1 MSELC
6 RFVGVLREMRLKPI
20 RIVIVDDH
28 ELVRIGVRVVA
39 DWEDDM
45 EVVGDYGTAESALAN
60 VERLHPDVVMMGVR
74 MAGIDGIE
82 ACRRILN
89 RLPDVK
95 VVILTSQVEED
106 TIVSSIMAGASGY
119 LLKNTDV
126 RALLLAMRTVANG
139 ESLLHPAVTQRA
151 LNRLKELT
159 ERNAADAP
167 DTQPKH
173 APTELLSQ
181 REAEVFAL
189 IVEGCTNREIG
200 ERLYISE
207 NTARNHVSHILHKLG
222 VSRRGQVA
230 ALGLGQGSA
239 AG

>member
-151 LNRLKELT
+151 LNRLKE
-159 ERNAADAP
+159 
-167 DTQPKH
+167 
-173 APTELLSQ
+173 S
-181 REAEVFAL
+181 
-189 IVEGCTNREIG
+189 
-200 ERLYISE
+200 
-207 NTARNHVSHILHKLG
+207 
-222 VSRRGQVA
+222 
-230 ALGLGQGSA
+230 
-239 AG
+239 

>member
-1 MSELC
+1 MT
-6 RFVGVLREMRLKPI
+6 PI

-28 ELVRIGVRVVA
+28 ELVRIGFRVAA
-39 DWEDDM
+39 DREEDLA
-45 EVVGDYGTAESALAN
+45 VVGDYGAAESALTN
-60 VERLHPDVVMMGVR
+60 VERLQPDVVMMGVR

-82 ACRRILN
+82 ACRQILN

-95 VVILTSQVEED
+95 VIILTSQIDED

-126 RALLLAMRTVANG
+126 RALLLAVRTVANG
-139 ESLLHPAVTQRA
+139 ESLLHPTVTQRA
-151 LNRLKELT
+151 LNGLKGLI

-167 DTQPKH
+167 DMQLDTPI
-173 APTELLSQ
+173 ELLSK
-181 REAEVFAL
+181 REAQVFAL

-222 VSRRGQVA
+222 VARRGQVA
-230 ALGLGQGSA
+230 SYRLRADRA
-239 AG
+239 ADN

>member
-1 MSELC
+1 MT
-6 RFVGVLREMRLKPI
+6 PI
-20 RIVIVDDH
+20 RLLIVDDH
-28 ELVRIGVRVVA
+28 ELVRIGLRAVA
-39 DWEDDM
+39 ESEEDLA
-45 EVVGDYGTAESALAN
+45 VVGDYGAAESALTN
-60 VERLHPDVVMMGVR
+60 VERLQPDVVMMGVR

-82 ACRRILN
+82 ACRQILD

-95 VVILTSQVEED
+95 VIILTSQIDED

-126 RALLLAMRTVANG
+126 RALLLAVRTVANG

-151 LNRLKELT
+151 LNGLKGLIG
-159 ERNAADAP
+159 RNAAGAP
-167 DTQPKH
+167 DTQLDT
-173 APTELLSQ
+173 PTELLSK
-181 REAEVFAL
+181 REAQVFAL

-222 VSRRGQVA
+222 VARRGQVA
-230 ALGLGQGSA
+230 SYRLPADRA
-239 AG
+239 ADN

>member
-1 MSELC
+1 M
-6 RFVGVLREMRLKPI
+6 KPI

-28 ELVRIGVRVVA
+28 ELVRIGLRTVA
-39 DWEDDM
+39 EAEEDM
-45 EVVGDYGTAESALAN
+45 AVVGDYGTAESALAN
-60 VERLHPDVVMMGVR
+60 VERLRPDVVMMGVR

-95 VVILTSQVEED
+95 VVILTSQVDED

-119 LLKNTDV
+119 MLKNTDV
-126 RALLLAMRTVANG
+126 RALLLALRTVANG
-139 ESLLHPAVTQRA
+139 EALLHPAVTQRA
-151 LNRLKELT
+151 LDRLKGLS
-159 ERNAADAP
+159 ERNAAAP
-167 DTQPKH
+167 DTQLDTP
-173 APTELLSQ
+173 AELLSK
-181 REAEVFAL
+181 REAEVYAL

-222 VSRRGQVA
+222 MSRRGQAA
-230 ALGLGQGSA
+230 ALGLGHGAA